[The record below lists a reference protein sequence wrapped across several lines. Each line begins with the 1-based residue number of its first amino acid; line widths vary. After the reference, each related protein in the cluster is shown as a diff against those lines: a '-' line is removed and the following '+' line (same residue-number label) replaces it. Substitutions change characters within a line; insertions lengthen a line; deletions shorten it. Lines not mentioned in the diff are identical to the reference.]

1 MATLTIE
8 GGDLVVR
15 LSTLEKLGAFAGDV
29 RVPLSLVRAA
39 RMTEAPY
46 SELRGIRVGTGIP
59 FVIVLGRMYYSGG
72 KDFVAVYG
80 KGSTAIIELD
90 AAHPYRRLLVS
101 GVDPQTV
108 VEIAQRAEG

>member
-8 GGDLVVR
+8 GEALVVR
-15 LSTLEKLGAFAGDV
+15 LSVLEKLGAFAGDV
-29 RVPLSLVRAA
+29 RVPLSHVRTA

-59 FVIVLGRMYYSGG
+59 FVIVLGRMYYGGG

-80 KGSTAIIELD
+80 QGPTAIIELD
-90 AAHPYRRLLVS
+90 AGHPYRRLFVS
-101 GVDPQTV
+101 GTSPETV
-108 VEIAQRAEG
+108 LEIAQRAQG